1 MSNSINALQRSIIQA
16 QAQAQ
21 RERQTAQV
29 QPQRTDVNVNQSV
42 ATILSRIPN
51 VSEPIPDRVYLEDYA
66 SGSPDAMPYAYNRS
80 ANNKFYRI
88 ENPEGNVGLFTIGQ
102 VVGQKPAVSIT
113 TYNPQKQGIEAF
125 NTTIHILPTGDL
137 REMESPI
144 LEQLRK
150 AGYKVTEISPYDA
163 FKPTTFQPTQQQL
176 KEDKKPQKISTQIPD
191 YEIG

>member
-1 MSNSINALQRSIIQA
+1 MSNSIKALQSIIQK
-16 QAQAQ
+16 AQ
-21 RERQTAQV
+21 RESQTAQV
-29 QPQRTDVNVNQSV
+29 QPQRTDVNQSV

-51 VSEPIPDRVYLEDYA
+51 VSEPIPDQVYLKNYA
-66 SGSPDAMPYAYNRS
+66 GSSDAMPYAYNRS

-88 ENPEGNVGLFTIGQ
+88 EDQKGNVGIFTIGQ
-102 VVGQKPAVSIT
+102 VVGQKPAASIT

-125 NTTIHILPTGDL
+125 NTTIHILPTTDL
-137 REMESPI
+137 REMESSI

-176 KEDKKPQKISTQIPD
+176 KQPQKTSTQIQVPD